1 MRSQFRVML
10 HVFALAAVLA
20 LVGPPA
26 HGAESAV
33 PININSASAT
43 ELASLPGIGDSKAQA
58 IIEHRAA
65 EPFKTVD
72 DLKKVKGIG
81 EKTLES
87 LRPSITVGAESAGK

>member
-1 MRSQFRVML
+1 MRSKFRLML
-10 HVFALAAVLA
+10 HVLAVAAILAV
-20 LVGPPA
+20 VGPPA
-26 HGAESAV
+26 HGAESAH

-87 LRPSITVGAESAGK
+87 LRPNITVGAETAGK